1 MADQDHD
8 EPLTPAEHRVA
19 TLVAQLQEDHRELPE
34 HLTEQVMR
42 TARWQR
48 AVRGTLV
55 IAGQVVGS
63 LGDGLAL
70 LIDQRKRP
78 RREEG

>member
-1 MADQDHD
+1 MPDDD
-8 EPLTPAEHRVA
+8 EPLTPAERRVA
-19 TLVAQLQEDHRELPE
+19 VLVAQLQDDRGDPPE
-34 HLTEQVMR
+34 RLTERVVR

-55 IAGQVVGS
+55 IAGQVIGS

-78 RREEG
+78 RSDGG